1 MSKEVTL
8 AEYYDENGDRHRVC
22 GQWDANLGGYRVLDI
37 SKDDRIVVDTLLGVG
52 DDSPQA
58 GALAEDYAREMAR
71 WVAGERHTHPLPAR
85 AVTTPVPEVARAEDP
100 RLARAD
106 HQPIAA

>member
-8 AEYYDENGDRHRVC
+8 AEYYDENGDHHRVC
-22 GQWDANLGGYRVLDI
+22 GQWDANRGGYRVLDI
-37 SKDDRIVVDTLLGVG
+37 GKDSRIVVDTLLGVG

-58 GALAEDYAREMAR
+58 GALAADYAREMAR
-71 WVAGERHTHPLPAR
+71 WVAGDRHTHPLPPREVA
-85 AVTTPVPEVARAEDP
+85 TPVPEVARAEHP